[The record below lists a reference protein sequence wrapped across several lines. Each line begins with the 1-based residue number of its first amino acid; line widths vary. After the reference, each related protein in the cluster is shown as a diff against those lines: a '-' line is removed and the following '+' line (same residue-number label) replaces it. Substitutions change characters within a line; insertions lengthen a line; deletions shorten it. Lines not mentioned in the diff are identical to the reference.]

1 MNNPQQ
7 TFTTNDIYY
16 GGSRIDKYK
25 TMDDNDQTL
34 VTELTVE
41 GGLYH
46 AIKSG
51 DYLNVIHEYNGFI
64 EVLNSREE
72 VLKFVGDYN
81 PYIKIHGEFDYIA
94 RFDKEE
100 LDNDPFGETPDAFNK
115 HSSIGFQ
122 GSPTTDT
129 STSLKGFSNSL
140 SIYNNPLEEEEIQ
153 QKFDG
158 MSETLSI
165 DIQDIL

>member
-1 MNNPQQ
+1 MFSGKGDA
-7 TFTTNDIYY
+7 FTMDEVYRY
-16 GGSRIDKYK
+16 SAVDKYK
-25 TMDDNDQTL
+25 TMNDNHKTL
-34 VTELTVE
+34 VTELTVKD
-41 GGLYH
+41 GLYH

-51 DYLNVIHEYNGFI
+51 DYLNIIHEYNGFI

-81 PYIKIHGEFDYIA
+81 PYVKIHAEFDYIA
-94 RFDKEE
+94 RFDDDE
-100 LDNDPFGETPDAFNK
+100 LDNDISEEIPDGFGNR
-115 HSSIGFQ
+115 SSIAFQ

-129 STSLKGFSNSL
+129 STSIKGLSNSL
-140 SIYNNPLEEEEIQ
+140 SIYNDPLEEEEIQ

-158 MSETLSI
+158 MSERLSI

>member
-1 MNNPQQ
+1 MNNRQH
-7 TFTTNDIYY
+7 TFTTDDIYY
-16 GGSRIDKYK
+16 GRSRIDKYK
-25 TMDDNDQTL
+25 IMDDNDQTL

-51 DYLNVIHEYNGFI
+51 DYLKIIHEYDGFI

-72 VLKFVGDYN
+72 VLKFAGDYN

-94 RFDKEE
+94 RFDEEE
-100 LDNDPFGETPDAFNK
+100 LDNDPFGETPDGFGNRP
-115 HSSIGFQ
+115 SIGFQ
-122 GSPTTDT
+122 GSPTADT
-129 STSLKGFSNSL
+129 STSLKGFSNSV
-140 SIYNNPLEEEEIQ
+140 SIYNNPLDEEEIQ